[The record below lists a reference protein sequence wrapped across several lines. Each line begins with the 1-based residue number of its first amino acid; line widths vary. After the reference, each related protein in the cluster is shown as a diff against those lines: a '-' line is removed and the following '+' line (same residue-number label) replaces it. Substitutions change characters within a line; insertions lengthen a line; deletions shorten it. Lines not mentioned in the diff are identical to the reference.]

1 MAVYK
6 VGKVIK
12 VTVTGIMKYGAFVK
26 VDDTYT
32 GLIHISEMSNKFV
45 KKITDLVTEGDII
58 FARIIDIDE
67 NNCHFKLSIKNLKY
81 KVYRNTRVKK
91 IVETPSGFDTLSAN
105 LPIWIEKSIK
115 KLENVSYAIDKR

>member
-67 NNCHFKLSIKNLKY
+67 NNCHFKLSIKNLSL
-81 KVYRNTRVKK
+81 V
-91 IVETPSGFDTLSAN
+91 
-105 LPIWIEKSIK
+105 
-115 KLENVSYAIDKR
+115 